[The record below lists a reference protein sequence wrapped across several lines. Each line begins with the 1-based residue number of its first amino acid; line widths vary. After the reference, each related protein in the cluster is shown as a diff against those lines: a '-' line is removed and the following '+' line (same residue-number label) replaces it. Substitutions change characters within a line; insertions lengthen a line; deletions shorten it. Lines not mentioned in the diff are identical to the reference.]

1 MQMNISI
8 RNVIHEGVYIEL
20 FEGPVDL
27 LGTESDGI
35 LVLVISD
42 SSLVEAGDSTLGEL
56 RRD

>member
-1 MQMNISI
+1 MSISI
-8 RNVIHEGVYIEL
+8 RNVIHEGAYIEL

-42 SSLVEAGDSTLGEL
+42 SSLVEAGDGTLGEL